1 MEAIEETFSKMEK
14 TVNRELTDN
23 NGILI
28 KQQLISSKEKYD
40 SKPLQFIDL
49 NNNGRLDSKGIFKN
63 KFARITH

>member
-40 SKPLQFIDL
+40 SKLLHFIDL
-49 NNNGRLDSKGIFKN
+49 NNNGRLDYKGIFKN
-63 KFARITH
+63 KFA